1 MKKFVLTIAL
11 LLLGFAAQAQMK
23 IHDDGHVSLG
33 TLSGAWNVG
42 AQFFPR
48 SYHFNSLNTDP

>member
-23 IHDDGHVSLG
+23 IHDDGHVSLCEAAG
-33 TLSGAWNVG
+33 TE
-42 AQFFPR
+42 AQEG
-48 SYHFNSLNTDP
+48 